1 MSAPGTEPPTEPPTG
16 GRDLALWAPL
26 ARRVELV
33 VLAGPEGPE
42 QRRVPM
48 APRPQIDRPGW
59 FGVVDPELG
68 PGTWYGFA
76 VDGGPV
82 RPDPRSRWQPA
93 GVHAPSRIPDDHP
106 FPWTD
111 DGFTPAPLAE
121 AVLYELHLGTFSE
134 TGTFRGAIDHL
145 GHLRDLGV
153 THVELMPVAAF
164 DGRHGWGYDGVDLF
178 APHPAYG
185 DPLDLDALVDA
196 CHGHGLAVLIDVVH
210 NHFGPSGCY
219 LGELGPY
226 VTDRYRTPWGGAVNV
241 DGPGSDEVRR
251 FFVESAL
258 AWLDD
263 HHADGLRL
271 DAVHAIV
278 DTSARPFL
286 EELGAAVA
294 DLARRTGR
302 DLVVIAESDR
312 NDPRL
317 VHPVDRGGIGLDAHW
332 CDDVH
337 HALHVAA
344 TGETG
349 SYYADFAGMAPVDGT
364 RVAGPVD
371 GTRAA
376 GSVDGPTGGD
386 GLAGG
391 VRPDDAA
398 AVVAD
403 VLRHGYH
410 HRDTW
415 SAFRGRR
422 HGRPP
427 EGVGGDQL
435 VAFLQNHDQVGN
447 RAAGERIAHLA
458 GVDRQLAAAALVLLG
473 RFVPLVFQGEEWAAS
488 TPFPY
493 FADHAD
499 PELAEAVRQGRIA
512 EFAAFGWPPEAVADP
527 EDPATAAAAR
537 LRWDEVTDGDHARA
551 LAWYRD
557 LVALRRTTPALRAG
571 PLDQAELHADD
582 TGVVRMRR
590 GPIEVVANLGTAAV
604 AVAVPPAA
612 TLVLA
617 SHAGVDRAPGPD
629 GTLALPPSTA
639 AVLRLDR

>member
-1 MSAPGTEPPTEPPTG
+1 M
-16 GRDLALWAPL
+16 
-26 ARRVELV
+26 
-33 VLAGPEGPE
+33 
-42 QRRVPM
+42 
-48 APRPQIDRPGW
+48 
-59 FGVVDPELG
+59 
-68 PGTWYGFA
+68 
-76 VDGGPV
+76 
-82 RPDPRSRWQPA
+82 
-93 GVHAPSRIPDDHP
+93 
-106 FPWTD
+106 
-111 DGFTPAPLAE
+111 
-121 AVLYELHLGTFSE
+121 
-134 TGTFRGAIDHL
+134 
-145 GHLRDLGV
+145 
-153 THVELMPVAAF
+153 
-164 DGRHGWGYDGVDLF
+164 
-178 APHPAYG
+178 
-185 DPLDLDALVDA
+185 
-196 CHGHGLAVLIDVVH
+196 LIDVVH

-349 SYYADFAGMAPVDGT
+349 SYYADF
-364 RVAGPVD
+364 
-371 GTRAA
+371 
-376 GSVDGPTGGD
+376 TGG
-386 GLAGG
+386 
-391 VRPDDAA
+391 VT
-398 AVVAD
+398 VVAD

-557 LVALRRTTPALRAG
+557 LVALRRTTPALRRARSTRPSCTPTTPAWSACAAG
-571 PLDQAELHADD
+571 RSRWSPTWGRRRWPWPCRPPPRWCWPPTPASTAPGTRRHPRPAPEHRGRAAPRPLTSSGANVPAPRRT
-582 TGVVRMRR
+582 TGLTGCHR
-590 GPIEVVANLGTAAV
+590 GRDLGT
-604 AVAVPPAA
+604 P
-612 TLVLA
+612 
-617 SHAGVDRAPGPD
+617 SHGHNRPITPSAP
-629 GTLALPPSTA
+629 TSTA
-639 AVLRLDR
+639 PEAPCPASTTANRPPPIARP

>member
-1 MSAPGTEPPTEPPTG
+1 M
-16 GRDLALWAPL
+16 RDVRDVTVWAPL
-26 ARRVELV
+26 AERVELV
-33 VLAGPEGPE
+33 VLDGPDGPER
-42 QRRVPM
+42 RRVPM
-48 APRPQIDRPGW
+48 EPRPRADRPGW
-59 FGVVDPELG
+59 FGAIDPDVG

-93 GVHAPSRIPDDHP
+93 GVHGPSRIPDDHA
-106 FPWTD
+106 FGWTD
-111 DGFTPAPLAE
+111 DGFRPIPLAD
-121 AVLYELHLGTFSE
+121 AVLYELHVGTFS
-134 TGTFRGAIDHL
+134 TAGTFRGAIEHL
-145 GHLRDLGV
+145 GHLGDLGV
-153 THVELMPVAAF
+153 THVELMPIAAF

-185 DPLDLDALVDA
+185 DPHDLDAFVDA
-196 CHGHGLAVLIDVVH
+196 CHAHGLAVLVDVVH

-251 FFVESAL
+251 FFVDSAL
-258 AWLDD
+258 AWLDE

-317 VHPVDRGGIGLDAHW
+317 VHPVDRGGLGLDAHW

-337 HALHVAA
+337 HALHVAV

-349 SYYADFAGMAPVDGT
+349 SYYADFAGGAT
-364 RVAGPVD
+364 
-371 GTRAA
+371 T
-376 GSVDGPTGGD
+376 
-386 GLAGG
+386 
-391 VRPDDAA
+391 
-398 AVVAD
+398 VAD
-403 VLRHGYH
+403 ALRHGYH

-427 EGVGGDQL
+427 DGVRGDQL

-447 RAAGERIAHLA
+447 RASGERIGHLA

-473 RFVPLVFQGEEWAAS
+473 PFVPLVFQGEEWAAS

-493 FADHAD
+493 VADHDD
-499 PELAEAVRQGRIA
+499 PDLAAAVRRGRIA
-512 EFAAFGWPPEAVADP
+512 ELAAFGWPPEAVADP
-527 EDPATAAAAR
+527 EDPATAAAAV
-537 LRWDEVTDGDHARA
+537 LRWDEPAEGDHARA

-557 LVALRRTTPALRAG
+557 LIALRRTTPALRAG
-571 PLDQAELHADD
+571 PLDQADLHADD
-582 TGVVRMRR
+582 ALGVVRMRR
-590 GPIEVVANLGTAAV
+590 GPIEVIANLGAAAV
-604 AVAVPPAA
+604 AVALPPAA
-612 TLVLA
+612 SLALA
-617 SHAGVDRAPGPD
+617 SHPDVDLVDGAASLPAG
-629 GTLALPPSTA
+629 TA
-639 AVLRLDR
+639 AVVRLDG